1 MATKKKQK
9 KQKRQSRATN
19 SDENA
24 QKYPGGHA
32 EEEESEEE
40 EAEEQAEEQA
50 NEQATPGNDEDVDM
64 DLEELDSDFEKLSDD
79 ERPTAKMR
87 RHNKPKMDNWAKQIM
102 QDFVVKKD
110 DEMRREFQSQRPDF
124 PKIEKIFR
132 KVNHNIQNANKEHN
146 ASPSRNLIPRET
158 YEKYRNAYNAW
169 SAYVRSD
176 RVKDNPG
183 EGWKA
188 YDLLRQTFRLTNRE
202 YDFPKDW
209 NISHNET
216 QRLFGERPEN
226 MEEPPDTDADSA
238 AEYSAESE
246 SEVSDSDEPDG
257 IDGLESRMRKKYSS
271 LSRGKVLYWW
281 PVGTGTQ
288 VFVRYGS
295 KRNPIFRVRA
305 GSSQPYDQRA
315 VERVL
320 NITPGNR
327 KGYRKT
333 NGMTEEFWENSRDD
347 VLDIVGVGWKVDD
360 DDGVGTN
367 ALASIRPIRDT
378 IYPHTRVLVKWKK
391 NGQTSLERR
400 GFVRRIA
407 SGNKING
414 DRMIYLKA
422 KELENAYWG
431 YDVEEDSDNDFD
443 DGHSSRSEESSRRNK
458 VVHFVE
464 SDREGSDADLVT
476 SQSGLDPAQTS
487 RQSRKHISGGKPK
500 LSNEDIET
508 KILLL
513 TEEMNRLNAELGRGG
528 RDQTTPRRNRRRR
541 RHN

>member
-1 MATKKKQK
+1 M
-9 KQKRQSRATN
+9 
-19 SDENA
+19 
-24 QKYPGGHA
+24 
-32 EEEESEEE
+32 
-40 EAEEQAEEQA
+40 
-50 NEQATPGNDEDVDM
+50 
-64 DLEELDSDFEKLSDD
+64 
-79 ERPTAKMR
+79 
-87 RHNKPKMDNWAKQIM
+87 
-102 QDFVVKKD
+102 KKD
-110 DEMRREFQSQRPDF
+110 DEIRREFQSQRPDF

-132 KVNHNIQNANKEHN
+132 KVNHDIQNANKEHN
-146 ASPSRNLIPRET
+146 TSPSRNLIPRET

-176 RVKDNPG
+176 RVNDNPG

-246 SEVSDSDEPDG
+246 SEVSDSNEPDG
-257 IDGLESRMRKKYSS
+257 IDGLESRMRKEYSS
-271 LSRGKVLYWW
+271 LLRGKVLYWW

-295 KRNPIFRVRA
+295 KRNLIFRVRA

-347 VLDIVGVGWKVDD
+347 VLDIVGVGWKVEDD
-360 DDGVGTN
+360 DEVGTN

-464 SDREGSDADLVT
+464 SDREGDDADLVT